1 MNTRV
6 SINAVLACA
15 LFVAGLA
22 LSGSSH
28 AQSRKQEESACKGD
42 AFHFCA
48 EDIPNRQKI
57 AHCLQSHYDELKP
70 ACQAMFSK
78 PSQRSTPSQPAS
90 TGTDAQS
97 S

>member
-6 SINAVLACA
+6 STSSVLACA
-15 LFVAGLA
+15 LLVTGLA
-22 LSGSSH
+22 LSVSSP
-28 AQSRKQEESACKGD
+28 AQSRQQEESACKGD

-48 EDIPNRQKI
+48 GDIPNKQKI

-78 PSQRSTPSQPAS
+78 PSQRSQPSQH
-90 TGTDAQS
+90 GTKGSDAQS